1 MIDNKEIYEKIG
13 IIMHIAQ
20 TLEYNLSTII
30 AFSKIEKELRYR
42 QLTKEEIKRKI
53 DDIETI
59 YDDLNR
65 KPLGYSMELAKE
77 TKIFTDEFLETLI
90 KALHSRN
97 YYAHRFFKED
107 IKKNQINSNK
117 EKVLNDLNNNITRL
131 KSVNNEL
138 ADDLGILKAR
148 INTLIRR
155 GE

>member
-1 MIDNKEIYEKIG
+1 
-13 IIMHIAQ
+13 MHIAQ

-42 QLTKEEIKRKI
+42 QLTNEEIKRKI

-107 IKKNQINSNK
+107 IKKNQISQNK
-117 EKVLNDLNNNITRL
+117 EKIINDLNNNITRL
-131 KSVNNEL
+131 KNVNNEL

-148 INTLIRR
+148 INKLIKK
-155 GE
+155 GD

>member
-1 MIDNKEIYEKIG
+1 
-13 IIMHIAQ
+13 MHIAQ

-42 QLTKEEIKRKI
+42 QLSNEEIKRKI

-107 IKKNQINSNK
+107 IKKHQISENK
-117 EKVLNDLNNNITRL
+117 EKIINDLNNNITRL
-131 KSVNNEL
+131 KNVNNEL

-148 INTLIRR
+148 INKLIKR